1 MLSGMCLDETQSRQ
15 GSLGA
20 PDATRCRPCVQE
32 TQDPLEAKSRII
44 ESGHNTTVFDAGHRF
59 PDDDHF
65 CTDNN
70 LKFGEKVYG
79 SERLDSN

>member
-1 MLSGMCLDETQSRQ
+1 MLSSMCPDETQCRQ
-15 GSLGA
+15 ASLGA
-20 PDATRCRPCVQE
+20 PEATRCRPCVQD

-44 ESGHNTTVFDAGHRF
+44 ESEHNTTLSDAGHLF
-59 PDDDHF
+59 PDNDHF

-70 LKFGEKVYG
+70 LKLGEKVYG